1 MLTSKRLMEKKLL
14 KLLLKH
20 QFYND
25 NKFRTVERFFPD
37 ALGSVYKSIVEA
49 HAKYGR
55 DITLDELEALY
66 RANNPTAT
74 RATRQQVIEAIQE
87 IQEVGDVGEDI
98 ASDVFAHMWRAEV
111 GRQIAEV
118 GLDIADGKEASLQ
131 KVVSII
137 ERTQESFLPADEVL
151 PITTDIDEL
160 LTLDDTRARWAFNI
174 PSLADAVPGL
184 APGEFAIALARP
196 EAGKTAL
203 GISLA
208 AAPGGWCHQGAN
220 VHYIGN
226 EEPVIRS
233 MKRAIESCTGMT
245 WKDVKENPTT
255 AKRLF
260 DPIRDKLTMLDD
272 VDMSIEKLDLYCRR
286 NRPDILIIDQL
297 DKLAMGG
304 QYSRSDEYLQELY
317 IQARRIAKRH
327 NLGLWGVTQASAEAE
342 GKTRVTYAMAAN
354 SKTGK
359 AAEADLVIGVG
370 KAPINEGGSD
380 DDPTRFLTLSKNKI
394 TGNHSTVVC
403 VLDKYIS
410 RYEA

>member
-1 MLTSKRLMEKKLL
+1 MELKLL
-14 KLLLKH
+14 KLLLNKDFYEAHRH
-20 QFYND
+20 QLND
-25 NKFRTVERFFPD
+25 KMFPD
-37 ALGSVYKSIVEA
+37 VAGAIYKTIVEG
-49 HAKYGR
+49 HKTYER
-55 DITLDELEALY
+55 NLNLDEVEALY
-66 RANNPTAT
+66 RAHNPTAT
-74 RATRQQVIEAIQE
+74 RATRQQVIELISDIAD
-87 IQEVGDVGEDI
+87 VGDIG
-98 ASDVFAHMWRAEV
+98 ADVAKDVLVHMWKAEV
-111 GRQIAEV
+111 GRRIAEC
-118 GLDIADGKEASLQ
+118 GLDIADGKLDSLRP
-131 KVVSII
+131 IMDLI
-137 ERTQESFLPADEVL
+137 ERTQDGFVPKDEVL
-151 PITTDIDEL
+151 PITTDIEEL

-196 EAGKTAL
+196 ECGKTAL

-226 EEPVIRS
+226 EEPVIRT

-245 WKDVKENPTT
+245 WKDVKENPAT

-260 DPIRDKLTMLDD
+260 DPIRNKLTMLDD

-370 KAPINEGGSD
+370 KAPINEGGVD